1 MIPGEEQPAPVE
13 VPAVVETV
21 QLPHPLAMPSTT
33 SSSTSSRPVE
43 HPEKSAPRRKR
54 GRPAL
59 PLGARTITPRVNR
72 QLASGDESTDTA
84 GNLTDQDIEHLR
96 YRRMR
101 DLNNE
106 ASKRCRESRKRK
118 FDALERER
126 DTELQRNMDL
136 KKRFTDLQAE
146 VFKLKEFYV
155 SNYAPGA
162 RPIPDPALMWSMMD
176 LKPDDVATSLNDQL
190 QA

>member
-1 MIPGEEQPAPVE
+1 M
-13 VPAVVETV
+13 
-21 QLPHPLAMPSTT
+21 
-33 SSSTSSRPVE
+33 
-43 HPEKSAPRRKR
+43 
-54 GRPAL
+54 
-59 PLGARTITPRVNR
+59 
-72 QLASGDESTDTA
+72 DTRS
-84 GNLTDQDIEHLR
+84 LTDQDIEQLR

-146 VFKLKEFYV
+146 VSKLKEFYV

-190 QA
+190 NA

>member
-1 MIPGEEQPAPVE
+1 M
-13 VPAVVETV
+13 
-21 QLPHPLAMPSTT
+21 
-33 SSSTSSRPVE
+33 
-43 HPEKSAPRRKR
+43 
-54 GRPAL
+54 
-59 PLGARTITPRVNR
+59 
-72 QLASGDESTDTA
+72 

-106 ASKRCRESRKRK
+106 ASKR
-118 FDALERER
+118 ER

-146 VFKLKEFYV
+146 VSKLKEFYV

-176 LKPDDVATSLNDQL
+176 LKLLERERKPDLIVKIFVT
-190 QA
+190 